1 MSNKSAAECL
11 IVAFVWLLAVR
22 ACVDG
27 RWARAQV
34 LHKKSFLLEYNSPL
48 GIPSFVSWAVT
59 PKDLGSVKRTPTF
72 RFKTDGDT
80 PRPRITSALYTR
92 SGYQRGHMCPAG
104 DRSAT
109 KEDMKATFVMSN
121 VCPMTAGL
129 NTGSWKRVENFE
141 RSLALT
147 HGRCSVIAAPLFYPQ
162 DTTWIGRHRVAVPH
176 AFLKVLF
183 DSNPSRLYGMYVMN
197 NE

>member
-1 MSNKSAAECL
+1 MSSKRAAKL
-11 IVAFVWLLAVR
+11 FILALVWLLAVR

-34 LHKKSFLLEYNSPL
+34 LQKKSFRLEYNSSL

-59 PKDLGSVKRTPTF
+59 PADLGSVKRTPAF

-92 SGYQRGHMCPAG
+92 SGFQRGHMCPAG
-104 DRSAT
+104 DRTAT
-109 KEDMKATFVMSN
+109 KADMKATFVMSN

-129 NTGSWKRVENFE
+129 NTGAWKRVENLE
-141 RSLALT
+141 RSIALSQ
-147 HGRCSVIAAPLFYPQ
+147 GRCSVIAAPLFYPQ

-176 AFLKVLF
+176 AFLKILF

>member
-1 MSNKSAAECL
+1 MSTKSAAECL

-129 NTGSWKRVENFE
+129 NTVHS
-141 RSLALT
+141 STL
-147 HGRCSVIAAPLFYPQ
+147 
-162 DTTWIGRHRVAVPH
+162 
-176 AFLKVLF
+176 
-183 DSNPSRLYGMYVMN
+183 
-197 NE
+197 